1 MSITVTKTAS
11 EKIKEFLKSEKMEE
25 DAGLSIRVKPG
36 GCSGFEYVIEL
47 EHYKEGFNKFGEDNN
62 VFIDEISLPYL
73 QNSEIDFVDS
83 IQGSGFDIK
92 NPNTKSSCGCGKSF
106 GA

>member
-1 MSITVTKTAS
+1 MSITVTSAAS
-11 EKIKEFLKSEKMEE
+11 EKIKEFLKSENMKD
-25 DAGLSIRVKPG
+25 DAGLNIRIKPG

-47 EHYKEGFNKFGEDNN
+47 EKYKEGFNKFGEDNN

-73 QNSEIDFVDS
+73 QGSEIDFVDS
-83 IQGSGFDIK
+83 IHGSGFDIK
-92 NPNTKSSCGCGKSF
+92 NPNVKSSCGCGKSF